1 MKCTKF
7 LNLFMASL
15 VLVTAAA
22 GCKRNPKNITNIP
35 GQRPN
40 APGTEGGTPIGANQ
54 QPVNLGPG
62 TGSKALGGEIP
73 GGENMFTKEDRGALS
88 AETIYFEFDR
98 SAIKPSEQPKLD
110 LVATYMKNNP
120 NTQLKVE
127 GNCDDRGTEEYNR
140 ALGERRAIAAREYLI
155 QKHNIGSER
164 ITTVSY
170 GEDKAADPGKTEE
183 AYAKNRRDE
192 FVVLKP

>member
-7 LNLFMASL
+7 LNLFMASV

-22 GCKRNPKNITNIP
+22 GCTKNPKNITNIP
-35 GQRPN
+35 GQR
-40 APGTEGGTPIGANQ
+40 APARETPDGSNPIGANQ
-54 QPVNLGPG
+54 PPINM
-62 TGSKALGGEIP
+62 TGSRGTPIGEIP
-73 GGENMFTKEDRGALS
+73 EGGKMFTNEDRAALS
-88 AETIYFEFDR
+88 AQTIYFEFDR

-110 LVATYMKNNP
+110 LVATYMKNNA
-120 NTQLKVE
+120 NTQLKIE

-170 GEDKAADPGKTEE
+170 GEDKPADPGKTEE